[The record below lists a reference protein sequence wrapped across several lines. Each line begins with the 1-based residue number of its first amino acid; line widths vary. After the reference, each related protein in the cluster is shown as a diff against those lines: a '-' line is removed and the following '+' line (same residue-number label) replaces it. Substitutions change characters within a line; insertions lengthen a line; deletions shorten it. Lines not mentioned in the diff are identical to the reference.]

1 MIYQEIFNK
10 RFWIIILMLIISI
23 VSAFFFLFNKEYWEN
38 YEITKNSRVARILF
52 KAFLFVIVAGF
63 VWLEGIPITKDKSY
77 IDNKNYEVCYG
88 ETLQEVVDGGLF
100 GLSKSIIINVD
111 GTECEFNLLK
121 YDKNI
126 KQGDKVK
133 VTYLTN
139 SKYAVIEKQ
148 E

>member
-1 MIYQEIFNK
+1 M
-10 RFWIIILMLIISI
+10 
-23 VSAFFFLFNKEYWEN
+23 
-38 YEITKNSRVARILF
+38 
-52 KAFLFVIVAGF
+52 
-63 VWLEGIPITKDKSY
+63 IPITKDKSY